1 MLRDR
6 AAVRRSLFVHVSAA
20 NVPAWYRGAVAPAVD
35 KLILIVD
42 DEPSV
47 REVLVT
53 FFQQEYV
60 ARGYEVQT
68 AANGNEALAAVRRR
82 RPALILLDIEMPGMG
97 GVEALRGIR
106 AIDPT
111 IPVIMVTGNENTRI
125 AGEVIKDGAFS
136 YLPKPVRL
144 QYLDHL
150 VAAALHPAR

>member
-1 MLRDR
+1 
-6 AAVRRSLFVHVSAA
+6 
-20 NVPAWYRGAVAPAVD
+20 VAPPAD

-47 REVLVT
+47 REVLLT
-53 FFQQEYV
+53 FFQQDYV
-60 ARGYEVQT
+60 ALGYEVQT
-68 AANGNEALAAVRRR
+68 ATSGDEALAIVRRR

-106 AIDPT
+106 AIDPK

-150 VAAALHPAR
+150 VATALRPRR